1 VNNNVRDYGLFSSVA
16 GATDE
21 KFVRRVPLCTKPP
34 SHWKSTSRS
43 PVPPSLYICE
53 ICPSFLRINKRVR
66 VFRTAFAGETIIFS
80 IHSRG
85 GNPPLFLGGAAFLS
99 LSCACSSFLV
109 FLVPLVVYPSLLL
122 QRETSIFA
130 PCISCCWWER
140 NPSRPARPQKTRSVF
155 LKFLISHL

>member
-1 VNNNVRDYGLFSSVA
+1 VSID
-16 GATDE
+16 
-21 KFVRRVPLCTKPP
+21 
-34 SHWKSTSRS
+34 
-43 PVPPSLYICE
+43 ICE

-130 PCISCCWWER
+130 PCISCCW
-140 NPSRPARPQKTRSVF
+140 
-155 LKFLISHL
+155 